1 LNYRVGFSSLQIIS
15 VKKVDFWTISSEDLP
30 LLEEE
35 YLYPPRF
42 IVGVK
47 QGVTA
52 TSCIVNFY
60 FKGAAELIQRGMV
73 LTDG

>member
-1 LNYRVGFSSLQIIS
+1 
-15 VKKVDFWTISSEDLP
+15 
-30 LLEEE
+30 LEEE

-52 TSCIVNFY
+52 TPCIVNFY
-60 FKGAAELIQRGMV
+60 FKGAAEPIQRGMV